1 MAFDTRNPRLYLASR
16 SPRRRELLTQM
27 GILFDTL
34 AFRSPPRQDDDVD
47 ETAHDGEAALV
58 YVERVARLKA
68 EHGWRTV
75 EMRRLMPQLV
85 LAADTTLEF
94 QGEIIG
100 KPTDAGDARAILRR
114 LSGQTHRVLTSV
126 AVAFE
131 GRIESAISISDVTF
145 GAISET
151 EIRRYVS
158 TGEPMDKA
166 GAYGIQGR
174 AGMFVEHLSGSYS
187 GVMGLPLYE
196 TGVLLKRF
204 GFPL

>member
-100 KPTDAGDARAILRR
+100 KPTDAGDARAVDALMRLHDLIGHRLPAPALGAAPVFDVLADDGDRR
-114 LSGQTHRVLTSV
+114 F
-126 AVAFE
+126 AVR
-131 GRIESAISISDVTF
+131 GVRIALHENFFPSA
-145 GAISET
+145 
-151 EIRRYVS
+151 YC
-158 TGEPMDKA
+158 
-166 GAYGIQGR
+166 
-174 AGMFVEHLSGSYS
+174 
-187 GVMGLPLYE
+187 
-196 TGVLLKRF
+196 
-204 GFPL
+204 

>member
-131 GRIESAISISDVTF
+131 GCIESAISISDVTF

-151 EIRRYVS
+151 EIRRYVA

-174 AGMFVEHLSGSYS
+174 AGMFAEHLSGSYS

>member
-114 LSGQTHRVLTSV
+114 LSGQTHHVLTSV

-131 GRIESAISISDVTF
+131 GRIESAISVSDVTF
-145 GAISET
+145 GAISEA
-151 EIRRYVS
+151 EIRRYVA

>member
-94 QGEIIG
+94 RLIAPEPLILEMTEFTANDAAPENVGRVSLI
-100 KPTDAGDARAILRR
+100 KPGSSVTVSDIKGAHFKHPYVLVRA
-114 LSGQTHRVLTSV
+114 
-126 AVAFE
+126 E
-131 GRIESAISISDVTF
+131 
-145 GAISET
+145 
-151 EIRRYVS
+151 
-158 TGEPMDKA
+158 
-166 GAYGIQGR
+166 
-174 AGMFVEHLSGSYS
+174 
-187 GVMGLPLYE
+187 
-196 TGVLLKRF
+196 
-204 GFPL
+204 